1 MTMPESLE
9 QTAGAPAGTGGATV
23 LGPLI
28 AEVLGP
34 ATASIL
40 EAAGDAAGLPARAAD
55 RLNFREA
62 ARQSRLEH
70 IVRLAS
76 KSITETKSEVRVE
89 NGWFSRFC
97 DGAQDAIHEAEAGV
111 WAGLL
116 TAEVNAPGT
125 IARRTLNFV
134 RDMDVWELE
143 SFAEY
148 CAFSFAFESGWR
160 FMFDEELARRE
171 MWTYG
176 REIDLS
182 QHWIDIG
189 LLAPETARIE
199 SGAVRGLRI
208 RYRERIWE
216 LQAGD
221 TPAEPANTKETG
233 VAYRKFTAIGQQIAG
248 VLKTKTFNGYARN
261 LVNALNA
268 SRGMGF
274 APVEPPPEA

>member
-1 MTMPESLE
+1 MPESLM
-9 QTAGAPAGTGGATV
+9 QMAGAPAGTGGAAV

-89 NGWFSRFC
+89 NGWLIRFC
-97 DGAQDAIHEAEAGV
+97 DEAQDAAHEIEQSV
-111 WAGLL
+111 WAGILA
-116 TAEVNAPGT
+116 AEVNAPGT
-125 IARRTLNFV
+125 IARRTLSFV

-182 QHWIDIG
+182 QHWITIS

-208 RYRERIWE
+208 RYRERVWE
-216 LQAGD
+216 LQTGE
-221 TPAEPANTKETG
+221 TPADPANTGETG
-233 VAYRKFTAIGQQIAG
+233 VAYRKFTATGQQIAG